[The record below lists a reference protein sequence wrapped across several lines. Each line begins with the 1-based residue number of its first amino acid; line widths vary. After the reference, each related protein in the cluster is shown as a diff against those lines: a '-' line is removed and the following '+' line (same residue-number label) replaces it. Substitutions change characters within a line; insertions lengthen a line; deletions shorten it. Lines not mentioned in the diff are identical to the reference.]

1 MGGKG
6 TFAVGNSVPFVYETV
21 GRIGNVK
28 IIEKINKNESR
39 NLPEESHKSKAY
51 ILLDKSG
58 VFNKYREYN
67 KKHELLFEIEYG
79 IHRGQKS
86 LHYHPYIDGERQPAQ
101 EISKEQIKK
110 YKKYFRG
117 LTL

>member
-6 TFAVGNSVPFVYETV
+6 TFAQGNNVPFTYETV
-21 GRIGNVK
+21 GKIGKVK
-28 IIEKINKNESR
+28 IVEKINKNESR

-51 ILLDKSG
+51 ILLDRNG

-79 IHRGQKS
+79 VHRGKRT
-86 LHYHPYIDGERQPAQ
+86 LHYHSYVDGERQPA
-101 EISKEQIKK
+101 EAISDEMKTK
-110 YKKYFRG
+110 YRKYFRG
-117 LTL
+117 LTT